1 MGNLE
6 EFGERGRS
14 RASGR
19 VLVSSILVS
28 LAGGQQWSSVG
39 AIQARWVGSGVRR
52 SAVASACRAAA
63 RAALAEEAPSAATA
77 IAWH

>member
-14 RASGR
+14 RAAGR
-19 VLVSSILVS
+19 VRVSSILVS
-28 LAGGQQWSSVG
+28 LAGGQQWSSAG

-52 SAVASACRAAA
+52 ASACRAAA